1 MDRHAGHIVFQF
13 HWASHFGSMKIQ
25 RAEFIK
31 SCRAPEQFPADRLDE
46 VAFVGRS
53 NVGKSSL
60 INSLLYRKSLAKVSK
75 TPGKTQ
81 AVNFF
86 LVTTT
91 DHTASRLYVVDLPG
105 YGYAKV
111 AKSIRAEWAP
121 LIAGYVTQSP
131 MLKAIVLLV
140 ESRVI
145 APQDRMTVQ
154 WLATIGRPVIVA
166 VTKVDKL
173 RATERRGMEERVRT
187 ALGVM
192 DAVPTIAYSAH
203 THEGRDSLW
212 AAIRDRLK
220 T

>member
-1 MDRHAGHIVFQF
+1 
-13 HWASHFGSMKIQ
+13 MKVLT
-25 RAEFIK
+25 AEFIK
-31 SCRAPEQFPADRLDE
+31 SCRTAEQFPADRLDE
-46 VAFVGRS
+46 IAFVGRS

-60 INSLLYRKSLAKVSK
+60 INSLLNRKALAKVSK

-91 DHTASRLYVVDLPG
+91 DAVASRLYFVDLPG

-111 AKSIRAEWAP
+111 SRSVQTAWAP
-121 LIAGYVTQSP
+121 LIEGYVVRSAR
-131 MLKAIVLLV
+131 LKGVVLLV

-145 APQDRMTVQ
+145 APQDLMTVA
-154 WLATIGRPVIVA
+154 WLQAIRRPMIIA

-173 RATERRGMEERVRT
+173 RGNERRGTLARVRS
-187 ALGVM
+187 ALGLV
-192 DAVPTIAYSAH
+192 DDLPIVPYSAES
-203 THEGRDSLW
+203 HEGRDALW
-212 AAIRDRLK
+212 SAIRDRLR

>member
-1 MDRHAGHIVFQF
+1 
-13 HWASHFGSMKIQ
+13 MKVLT
-25 RAEFIK
+25 AEFIK
-31 SCRAPEQFPADRLDE
+31 SCRTAEQFPADRLDE
-46 VAFVGRS
+46 IAFVGRS

-60 INSLLYRKSLAKVSK
+60 INSLLNRKALAKVSK

-91 DHTASRLYVVDLPG
+91 DAVASRLYFVDLPG

-111 AKSIRAEWAP
+111 SRSVQTAWAP
-121 LIAGYVTQSP
+121 LIEGYVVRSP
-131 MLKAIVLLV
+131 RLKGVVLLV

-145 APQDRMTVQ
+145 APQDLMTVA
-154 WLATIGRPVIVA
+154 WLQAIRRPMIIA

-173 RATERRGMEERVRT
+173 RGNERRGTLGRVRS
-187 ALGVM
+187 ALGLV
-192 DAVPTIAYSAH
+192 DDLPIVPYSAES
-203 THEGRDSLW
+203 HEGRDALW
-212 AAIRDRLK
+212 SAIRDRLR

>member
-1 MDRHAGHIVFQF
+1 MRILT
-13 HWASHFGSMKIQ
+13 
-25 RAEFIK
+25 AEFIK
-31 SCRAPEQFPADRLDE
+31 SCRAAEQFPADRLDE
-46 VAFVGRS
+46 IAFVGRS

-60 INSLLYRKSLAKVSK
+60 INSLLNRKALAKVSK

-91 DHTASRLYVVDLPG
+91 DAVASRLYFVDLPG

-111 AKSIRAEWAP
+111 SRSVQTAWAP
-121 LIAGYVTQSP
+121 LIEGYVVRSP
-131 MLKAIVLLV
+131 RLKGVVLLV

-145 APQDRMTVQ
+145 APQDLMTVA
-154 WLATIGRPVIVA
+154 WLQAIRRPMIIA

-173 RATERRGMEERVRT
+173 RGNERRGTLGRVRS
-187 ALGVM
+187 ALGLV
-192 DAVPTIAYSAH
+192 DDLPIVPYSAES
-203 THEGRDSLW
+203 HEGRDALW
-212 AAIRDRLK
+212 SAIRDRLR

>member
-1 MDRHAGHIVFQF
+1 
-13 HWASHFGSMKIQ
+13 MKILT
-25 RAEFIK
+25 AEFIK

-46 VAFVGRS
+46 IAFVGRS

-60 INSLLYRKSLAKVSK
+60 INSLLSRRTLAKVSK

-91 DHTASRLYVVDLPG
+91 EALASRLYFVDLPG

-111 AKSIRAEWAP
+111 AKSIRTEWAP
-121 LIAGYVTQSP
+121 LIERYVVRSQS
-131 MLKAIVLLV
+131 LKGIVLLV

-145 APQDRMTVQ
+145 APQDGMTVD
-154 WLATIGRPVIVA
+154 WLQAVGRPLIIA
-166 VTKVDKL
+166 VTKIDKL
-173 RATERRGMEERVRT
+173 RRNDRRGAVERVRS
-187 ALGVM
+187 ALGVGSE
-192 DAVPTIAYSAH
+192 VPVIPHSAE
-203 THEGRDSLW
+203 THEGRDELW
-212 AAIRDRLK
+212 RAIRDRLK

>member
-1 MDRHAGHIVFQF
+1 
-13 HWASHFGSMKIQ
+13 MKILT
-25 RAEFIK
+25 AEFIK
-31 SCRAPEQFPADRLDE
+31 SCRASEQFPADRLDE
-46 VAFVGRS
+46 IAFVGRS

-60 INSLLYRKSLAKVSK
+60 INSLLNRKALAKVSK

-91 DHTASRLYVVDLPG
+91 DPLAARLYFVDLPG

-111 AKSIRAEWAP
+111 AKSVRAAWAP
-121 LIAGYVTQSP
+121 LIERYVVGSAR
-131 MLKAIVLLV
+131 LRGIVLLV

-145 APQDRMTVQ
+145 APQDVMTVE
-154 WLATIGRPVIVA
+154 WLQAIGRTVIIA

-173 RATERRGMEERVRT
+173 RGNERRGTVGRVRS
-187 ALGVM
+187 ALGLAG
-192 DAVPTIAYSAH
+192 DIPIVPYSAES
-203 THEGRDSLW
+203 HEGRDALW
-212 AAIRDRLK
+212 SAIRDRLK

>member
-1 MDRHAGHIVFQF
+1 
-13 HWASHFGSMKIQ
+13 MKILT
-25 RAEFIK
+25 AEFIK
-31 SCRAPEQFPADRLDE
+31 SCRAPEQFPADRLLE

-60 INSLLYRKSLAKVSK
+60 INSLLHRRSLAKVSK

-86 LVTTT
+86 LITTS
-91 DHTASRLYVVDLPG
+91 DPSASRFYLVDLPG

-111 AKSIRAEWAP
+111 AKSVRAAWAP
-121 LIAGYVTQSP
+121 PLEKYVTKSAR
-131 MLKAIVLLV
+131 LKAVVLLV

-145 APQDRMTVQ
+145 APQDIMTVE
-154 WLATIGRPVIVA
+154 WLQAIGRPVVMA

-173 RATERRGMEERVRT
+173 RGNERRGALERVRS
-187 ALGVM
+187 ALSLSADIPV
-192 DAVPTIAYSAH
+192 VPYSAE
-203 THEGRDSLW
+203 THEGRDVLW
-212 AAIRDRLK
+212 GAIRACLK